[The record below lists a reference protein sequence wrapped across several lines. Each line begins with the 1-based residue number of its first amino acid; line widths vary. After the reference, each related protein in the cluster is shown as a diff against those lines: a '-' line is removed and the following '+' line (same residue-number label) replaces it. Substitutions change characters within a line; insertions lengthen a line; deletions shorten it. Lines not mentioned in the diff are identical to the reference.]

1 MHDIASRSAPLQP
14 LTRRLGHLVEAALA
28 PAAARMPGAAAA
40 GALAAQAGFV
50 PLAAPLAG
58 RAHLA
63 APAGGAAAGLRTAAP
78 YAVAPV
84 AAPARAG
91 LDRLV

>member
-1 MHDIASRSAPLQP
+1 MHDIASPATLQP
-14 LTRRLGHLVEAALA
+14 LTRRLAHMVDAALA
-28 PAAARMPGAAAA
+28 QAAARTPDPAAAAV
-40 GALAAQAGFV
+40 LAAQSGFV
-50 PLAAPLAG
+50 PAAAPLTG
-58 RAHLA
+58 RAILA
-63 APAGGAAAGLRTAAP
+63 APAFGAIAVLRTAAP